1 MVAAALAALAF
12 AAAPFAAAG
21 GDRAPALLV
30 QLTPRAACS
39 EATTLVQAGATA
51 VAPELQ
57 LYRLAAS
64 RARTALA
71 PLRAHDAVRSV
82 TPDRPMGQLAFQAA
96 DPLSGEEWWRA
107 AIGLAGLTPP
117 GPGKPVTLVDSGV
130 DLTHPDFAGRN
141 PGVVALNAQE
151 PAPVGGRH
159 GTAVASLIGAAENG
173 AGFVG
178 IYPQALLRSW
188 DASLGEGRSLETS
201 DIVAGIM
208 AAARGG
214 PGVINLSLGGP
225 RDTVIEQAVGEAWAA
240 GSVVVAASGND
251 GQTGSPLSYPA
262 ALPHVLTIAAT
273 NRSDA
278 PASFSSSSR
287 FVDLAAPGEGVLVAG
302 YPVGGWEAESGT
314 SFSAP
319 LVSGAAAWVWT
330 ARPDLDNSQLFEVL
344 RRSARDVGTPGRD
357 PQTGFGILNVAS
369 ALSYP
374 PPARDPLEPNEDVE
388 YVKPGGYFETG
399 VRPLTTQ
406 TSTRAT
412 IAARLDRTEDP
423 RDVYRVF
430 LPARREA
437 VVTTSGNADV
447 DVAVWGPST
456 ISVDQGAGA
465 ARLAVGVRSGSASE
479 RVVVKSSPRAR
490 WGYVAVVP
498 GRRPLEASYTLTV
511 TTRAPAPAARR

>member
-21 GDRAPALLV
+21 GDRAPAPLLV
-30 QLTPRAACS
+30 QLTPAAACS
-39 EATTLVQAGATA
+39 EATTLLQAGATP

-57 LYRLAAS
+57 LYRLTAS
-64 RARTALA
+64 RARTALP
-71 PLRAHDAVRSV
+71 PLRAHGAVKTV
-82 TPDRPMGQLAFQAA
+82 TPDRPMGQLAFEAA
-96 DPLSGEEWWRA
+96 DPLSGEEWWRT
-107 AIGLAGLTPP
+107 AIGIAGLTPP
-117 GPGKPVTLVDSGV
+117 GSGKPVTLVDSGV

-151 PAPVGGRH
+151 PSPVGGRH

-173 AGFVG
+173 TGFVG

-188 DASLGEGRSLETS
+188 DASLGEGRALETS

-208 AAARGG
+208 AAAHGG

-240 GSVVVAASGND
+240 GSLIVAASGND

-262 ALPHVLTIAAT
+262 ALAHVLTVGAT

-278 PASFSSSSR
+278 PASFSSGSR
-287 FVDLAAPGEGVLVAG
+287 FVDLAAPGDGVLVAG
-302 YPVGGWEAESGT
+302 YPPGGWEAESGT

-330 ARPDLDNSQLFEVL
+330 VRPDLDNSQLFEVL

-357 PQTGFGILNVAS
+357 PQTGFGILNVAA

-412 IAARLDRTEDP
+412 IAARLDRNEDP

-437 VVTTSGNADV
+437 VVTTGGNADV
-447 DVAVWGPST
+447 DLAVWGPST
-456 ISVDQGAGA
+456 ISVDQGSGT
-465 ARLAVGVRSGSASE
+465 ARLAVSARSGSASE
-479 RVVVKSSPRAR
+479 RVVVKASPRAR
-490 WGYVAVVP
+490 WGYVVVSP
-498 GRRPLEASYTLTV
+498 GRRPQEASYTVTV
-511 TTRAPAPAARR
+511 TTRAPAARR